1 MVAVNDMWHAGKG
14 IHDMCPCTCKKVCN
28 AHQDVKLS
36 MSKCFAHLCIFS
48 GLIVMWMSIL
58 CGKPPLPPWHVKR
71 CLEGECLE
79 CGITTFNIY
88 PWGLQYDKLIEWK
101 SIGYEVVGKID
112 EGRDNK
118 VKKL

>member
-1 MVAVNDMWHAGKG
+1 
-14 IHDMCPCTCKKVCN
+14 
-28 AHQDVKLS
+28 
-36 MSKCFAHLCIFS
+36 
-48 GLIVMWMSIL
+48 
-58 CGKPPLPPWHVKR
+58 
-71 CLEGECLE
+71 LE

>member
-1 MVAVNDMWHAGKG
+1 M
-14 IHDMCPCTCKKVCN
+14 ICMCPCTSKQVCN
-28 AHQDVKLS
+28 AHQDVEFS
-36 MSKCFAHLCIFS
+36 ISWCYAHLSIFS
-48 GLIVMWMSIL
+48 GLTTMWISIL
-58 CGKPPLPPWHVKR
+58 CEKPPLFPWHAKR

-79 CGITTFNIY
+79 CGIITFKVY

-112 EGRDNK
+112 KGRDKK